1 MAYVSPYLLLKLRP
15 LAVARREVTE
25 HRQVKGRSVV
35 VTTKR
40 TVNRVAI
47 PDPIGSRYVNCESCG
62 TLYNSARNR
71 ICPACLTFNKV

>member
-40 TVNRVAI
+40 VT
-47 PDPIGSRYVNCESCG
+47 RYVNCESCG
-62 TLYNSARNR
+62 TLYNSNRNR
-71 ICPACLTFNKV
+71 VCPTCLSFNKGVS